1 MNLQFINKKVSKK
14 MKKQPVIKDERT
26 EKLDGKVAGELVLG
40 MFLFLA
46 ISVFFKAYV
55 LHLSLLAYLPE
66 GILLTLVGLYALLR
80 RVSLG
85 IDVRDMVREE
95 KWAERFGGGI
105 VFVLILIGIDFFGQ
119 RENLASMLNI
129 LYLLKLALTMILFML
144 GSLTMDKIS
153 LYLNGKG
160 QAKLDQELEDEE

>member
-1 MNLQFINKKVSKK
+1 

-46 ISVFFKAYV
+46 ISVFFKAYI

-85 IDVRDMVREE
+85 VDVGDMVREE
-95 KWAERFGGGI
+95 KWPERFGGGL
-105 VFVLILIGIDFFGQ
+105 VFVLIVMGIDFFGQ
-119 RENLASMLNI
+119 RENLASMFSI
-129 LYLLKLALTMILFML
+129 LYLLKLALAMLLFML

>member
-1 MNLQFINKKVSKK
+1 

-80 RVSLG
+80 RISLG
-85 IDVRDMVREE
+85 IDVGDMVREE
-95 KWAERFGGGI
+95 KWPERFGGGI

-119 RENLASMLNI
+119 RENLASMLSV
-129 LYLLKLALTMILFML
+129 LYLLKLALAILLFVL

-153 LYLNGKG
+153 FYLNSKG

>member
-1 MNLQFINKKVSKK
+1 MNLQLTNKKVRKK

-26 EKLDGKVAGELVLG
+26 EKLDGKVAEELVLG

-46 ISVFFKAYV
+46 ISVFFKAYI

-95 KWAERFGGGI
+95 KWPERVGSGI
-105 VFVLILIGIDFFGQ
+105 IFALILF
-119 RENLASMLNI
+119 
-129 LYLLKLALTMILFML
+129 
-144 GSLTMDKIS
+144 
-153 LYLNGKG
+153 
-160 QAKLDQELEDEE
+160 

>member
-1 MNLQFINKKVSKK
+1 

-26 EKLDGKVAGELVLG
+26 EKLDGKVAEELVLG

-46 ISVFFKAYV
+46 ISVFFKAYI

-80 RVSLG
+80 RISLG
-85 IDVRDMVREE
+85 IDVGDMVREE
-95 KWAERFGGGI
+95 KWPERVGSGI
-105 VFVLILIGIDFFGQ
+105 IFSLILVAIDFFGQ
-119 RENLASMLNI
+119 RESMASMLSM
-129 LYLLKLALTMILFML
+129 LYLLKMFFAIVLFIF

-153 LYLNGKG
+153 LYLNSKG

>member
-1 MNLQFINKKVSKK
+1 

-40 MFLFLA
+40 MFLFLT

-80 RVSLG
+80 RISLG
-85 IDVRDMVREE
+85 IDVGDMVREE
-95 KWAERFGGGI
+95 KWPERFGGGI

-119 RENLASMLNI
+119 RENLASMLSI
-129 LYLLKLALTMILFML
+129 LYLLKLTLAMLLFML

-160 QAKLDQELEDEE
+160 QAKFDQELEDEE

>member
-1 MNLQFINKKVSKK
+1 

-46 ISVFFKAYV
+46 ISVFVKVYI
-55 LHLSLLAYLPE
+55 LHLNLLAYLPE
-66 GILLTLVGLYALLR
+66 GILLTLVGLYTLLR

-85 IDVRDMVREE
+85 IDVGDMVRAE
-95 KWAERFGGGI
+95 KWPERFGGGV

-119 RENLASMLNI
+119 RENLASMSSI
-129 LYLLKLALTMILFML
+129 LYLLKLALAMILFML

-160 QAKLDQELEDEE
+160 QAKLNQELENEE

>member
-1 MNLQFINKKVSKK
+1 
-14 MKKQPVIKDERT
+14 MKKQPVLKDERI

-40 MFLFLA
+40 MFFFLA
-46 ISVFFKAYV
+46 ISVFFKVYI
-55 LHLSLLAYLPE
+55 LRLSLLAYLPE
-66 GILLTLVGLYALLR
+66 GTLLILVGLYALLR
-80 RVSLG
+80 RLSLG

-95 KWAERFGGGI
+95 KWPERFGGGI

-119 RENLASMLNI
+119 RENLASMLSI
-129 LYLLKLALTMILFML
+129 LYLLKLTLAMILFML

-160 QAKLDQELEDEE
+160 QANLDQELEDEE

>member
-1 MNLQFINKKVSKK
+1 

-55 LHLSLLAYLPE
+55 LHLSLLSYLPE

-80 RVSLG
+80 RVRLG

-95 KWAERFGGGI
+95 KWPERFGGGI
-105 VFVLILIGIDFFGQ
+105 VFVLIVISIDFFGQ
-119 RENLASMLNI
+119 RENLASI
-129 LYLLKLALTMILFML
+129 S
-144 GSLTMDKIS
+144 SLCCFS
-153 LYLNGKG
+153 R
-160 QAKLDQELEDEE
+160 

>member
-1 MNLQFINKKVSKK
+1 
-14 MKKQPVIKDERT
+14 MKKQSVIKDERT

-46 ISVFFKAYV
+46 ISVFFKAYI

-85 IDVRDMVREE
+85 VDVGDMVREE
-95 KWAERFGGGI
+95 KWPERFGGGI
-105 VFVLILIGIDFFGQ
+105 VFVLIVMGIDFLGR
-119 RENLASMLNI
+119 RENLASMLSMM
-129 LYLLKLALTMILFML
+129 YLLKMLFAMVL
-144 GSLTMDKIS
+144 FIFGSLIMDEIS
-153 LYLNGKG
+153 LYLNSKG

>member
-1 MNLQFINKKVSKK
+1 

-46 ISVFFKAYV
+46 ISVFFKAYI
-55 LHLSLLAYLPE
+55 LRLSLLAYLPE

-80 RVSLG
+80 RISLG
-85 IDVRDMVREE
+85 IDVGDMVREE
-95 KWAERFGGGI
+95 KWPERFGGGI

-119 RENLASMLNI
+119 RENLASMLSV
-129 LYLLKLALTMILFML
+129 LYLLKLTLAMILFLL

-160 QAKLDQELEDEE
+160 QAKLNQELEDEE

>member
-1 MNLQFINKKVSKK
+1 

-46 ISVFFKAYV
+46 ISVFFKAYI
-55 LHLSLLAYLPE
+55 LRLSLLAYLPE

-85 IDVRDMVREE
+85 VDVGDMVREE
-95 KWAERFGGGI
+95 KWPERFGGGI
-105 VFVLILIGIDFFGQ
+105 VFVFIVMGIDFLGR
-119 RENLASMLNI
+119 RESLASMLSMM
-129 LYLLKLALTMILFML
+129 YLLKMLFAMVL
-144 GSLTMDKIS
+144 FIFGSLTMDKIS
-153 LYLNGKG
+153 LYLNSKG
-160 QAKLDQELEDEE
+160 QEKLDQELEDEE

>member
-1 MNLQFINKKVSKK
+1 
-14 MKKQPVIKDERT
+14 MKQQPVIKDERT

-46 ISVFFKAYV
+46 ISVFFKAYI

-66 GILLTLVGLYALLR
+66 GILITLVGLYALLR
-80 RVSLG
+80 RISLG
-85 IDVRDMVREE
+85 IDVGDMVREE
-95 KWAERFGGGI
+95 KWPERFGGGI
-105 VFVLILIGIDFFGQ
+105 VFVLIVMGIDFLGR
-119 RENLASMLNI
+119 RESLASMLSI
-129 LYLLKLALTMILFML
+129 LYLLKLALAMLLFIL

-153 LYLNGKG
+153 LYLNSKR

>member
-1 MNLQFINKKVSKK
+1 

-66 GILLTLVGLYALLR
+66 GILLTLVGLHAWLC

-85 IDVRDMVREE
+85 IDVGDMVREE
-95 KWAERFGGGI
+95 KWPERFGGGI

-119 RENLASMLNI
+119 RENLTSMLSL
-129 LYLLKLALTMILFML
+129 LYLLKLALAMILFML

-160 QAKLDQELEDEE
+160 QAKLDQELEDKE

>member
-1 MNLQFINKKVSKK
+1 
-14 MKKQPVIKDERT
+14 MKKQHVIKDERT

-66 GILLTLVGLYALLR
+66 GILLTLVGLYALLH

-85 IDVRDMVREE
+85 IDVGDMVREE
-95 KWAERFGGGI
+95 KWPERFGGGV
-105 VFVLILIGIDFFGQ
+105 VFVLIVMGIDFFGQ
-119 RENLASMLNI
+119 RENLASMLSV
-129 LYLLKLALTMILFML
+129 LYLLKLTLAMILFML
-144 GSLTMDKIS
+144 GNLTMDKIS

-160 QAKLDQELEDEE
+160 QAKLNQELEDEE

>member
-1 MNLQFINKKVSKK
+1 

-46 ISVFFKAYV
+46 ISAFFKAYV

-80 RVSLG
+80 RISLG
-85 IDVRDMVREE
+85 IDVGDMVREE
-95 KWAERFGGGI
+95 KWPERFGGGI

-119 RENLASMLNI
+119 RENLASMLSL
-129 LYLLKLALTMILFML
+129 LYLLKLALAMLLFVL

>member
-1 MNLQFINKKVSKK
+1 

-46 ISVFFKAYV
+46 ISVFFKAYI
-55 LHLSLLAYLPE
+55 LRLSLLAYLPE

-85 IDVRDMVREE
+85 IDVGDMVREE
-95 KWAERFGGGI
+95 KWPERFGGGLVFALI
-105 VFVLILIGIDFFGQ
+105 VIGIDFF
-119 RENLASMLNI
+119 
-129 LYLLKLALTMILFML
+129 
-144 GSLTMDKIS
+144 
-153 LYLNGKG
+153 GKG

>member
-1 MNLQFINKKVSKK
+1 

-46 ISVFFKAYV
+46 ISVFFKAYI

-85 IDVRDMVREE
+85 IDVGDMVREE
-95 KWAERFGGGI
+95 KWPERFGGGI
-105 VFVLILIGIDFFGQ
+105 VFVLIVMGIDFLGR
-119 RENLASMLNI
+119 RENLASMLSMI
-129 LYLLKLALTMILFML
+129 YLLKMLFAMVL
-144 GSLTMDKIS
+144 FIFGSLTMDKIS